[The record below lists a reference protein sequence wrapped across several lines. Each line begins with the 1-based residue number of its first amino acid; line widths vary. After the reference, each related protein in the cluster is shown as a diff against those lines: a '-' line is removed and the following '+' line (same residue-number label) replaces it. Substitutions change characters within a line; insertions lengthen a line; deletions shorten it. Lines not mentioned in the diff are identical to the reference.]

1 MPITIRDVA
10 HAAGVSPMSV
20 SKVLHG
26 KGSNVRVSETTAT
39 AIRKAAKDLNYR
51 PNGLARRFRSK
62 KTTTLALVFDYIPK
76 FCNSRD
82 YFADVI
88 SSATRAAFKH
98 GYALTLCPHLSGD
111 NAREMLGDGRFDGL
125 LWGRHSGTA
134 AMDAAILDSPI
145 PIAMIHTAPPLTLAR
160 QKLFAWDNESA
171 SNQLADFLFQ
181 MGHRHV
187 AFLGNFSDETNS
199 TNKEQELRRHY
210 FCAAAARLGM
220 DVRQWKWEQSAPS
233 ISEWCQYN
241 ADITAVVA
249 WNEQTG
255 ITFLQAAASQ
265 GIAVPD
271 DLSVVAFD
279 STPNCDH
286 TFPPLTATHQP
297 LEGMTFEAVDFLIRT
312 IEGDSDSTANID
324 FSPRHFPARLD
335 IRASVARPRIH
346 SHS

>member
-1 MPITIRDVA
+1 
-10 HAAGVSPMSV
+10 MSV

-88 SSATRAAFKH
+88 SSATRAAFEQ

-125 LWGRHSGTA
+125 LWVRHSGTP
-134 AMDAAILDSPI
+134 AMDSAILDSPI

-160 QKLFAWDNESA
+160 QKLFCWDNEGA
-171 SNQLADFLFQ
+171 SNQLAEYLFQ

-187 AFLGNFSDETNS
+187 AFLGNFTDETNI
-199 TNKEQELRRHY
+199 TNKEQELRRAY
-210 FCAAAARLGM
+210 FGLAAKRLGM
-220 DVRQWKWEQSAPS
+220 DVSHWKWEHSSSS
-233 ISEWCQYN
+233 ITEWHRTN
-241 ADITAVVA
+241 PEVTAVVA
-249 WNEQTG
+249 WNEHTG
-255 ITFLQAAASQ
+255 IAFLQAAASH
-265 GIAVPD
+265 GITVPD
-271 DLSVVAFD
+271 EISVVTFD
-279 STPNCDH
+279 STSNCDH
-286 TFPPLTATHQP
+286 AYPPLTAAYQP
-297 LEGMTFEAVDFLIRT
+297 LEAMSFEAVDFLIQT
-312 IEGDSDSTANID
+312 IEGDSDSTATID

-346 SHS
+346 SQS